1 MAAVCRCFAVMC
13 IAGRA
18 NWTSRGRVPLVV
30 QAFGWTKKECKIVV
44 VGLDGSGKS
53 TLINFLKPK
62 KVRNSVESRPS
73 RQRLRSMGHTRR
85 FFSCCDLC
93 AARII

>member
-1 MAAVCRCFAVMC
+1 
-13 IAGRA
+13 
-18 NWTSRGRVPLVV
+18 V

-62 KVRNSVESRPS
+62 KVRNSAGARLG
-73 RQRLRSMGHTRR
+73 RQRVCSMGGSHAD
-85 FFSCCDLC
+85 FPC
-93 AARII
+93 AVT